1 MRAFRYRDY
10 RIFWTGALISNT
22 GTWVLNLTLPFVLFQ
37 LTGSAVW
44 VGAAVVAQFLPMF
57 AFSPLGGSVAD
68 QYPRRAVLLILQT
81 AMGVGSVLVWL
92 AWVSDIR
99 SPAVLLALVA
109 VVSALNG
116 VSMPSWQGFVHD
128 LVPRDALL
136 SAVTLNSLQ
145 FNGARALG
153 PAIGGVLLA
162 TLGPSWAFG
171 LNAVSYLCIIVALLL
186 VRAGRGQRVRRSDL
200 GFLQQMS
207 SAVQYVASQPGILIA
222 FVVAFIVGFLGNP
235 VFSFTVV
242 FADDVFNVGPVQL
255 GIMNAAI
262 GLGSLA
268 VAPLVGGSRW
278 VPRLSTMAGIGLV
291 IYGFSLIGFALAPSY
306 QVSVVTLVVVGG
318 CFLAV
323 IASTNTASQV
333 IVADSYRGRVL
344 AMRLMIFTMAAPL
357 GGLMQGGLT
366 DALGARSAFVISGT
380 IMVILAIVLLTLRG
394 PLRLARLD
402 DEHDAR
408 SAEEIGDA
416 HSRSET
422 STDEM

>member
-1 MRAFRYRDY
+1 VKAFRVRDF
-10 RIFWTGALISNT
+10 RIFWIGALISNT
-22 GTWVLNLTLPFVLFQ
+22 GTWILNLTVPFVLFQ

-44 VGAAVVAQFLPMF
+44 VGAAVAAQFIPMF

-68 QYPRRAVLLILQT
+68 QYPRRAVLLILQA
-81 AMGVGSVLVWL
+81 AMGVGAVLVWL
-92 AWVSDIR
+92 AWVSEVR

-162 TLGPSWAFG
+162 TLGPAWAFG
-171 LNAVSYLCIIVALLL
+171 LNAASYLFILTALLL
-186 VRAGRGQRVRRSDL
+186 VRSGRGQRVQRSDL
-200 GFLQQMS
+200 SFLQQMR
-207 SAVQYVASQPGILIA
+207 SAIRYVTTQPGIMMA
-222 FVVAFIVGFLGNP
+222 FAVAFLVGLLGNP

-242 FADDVFNVGPVQL
+242 FADDVFNVGPIQL

-262 GLGSLA
+262 GVGSLA

-278 VPRLSTMAGIGLV
+278 APRLSRMAGAGLIV
-291 IYGFSLIGFALAPSY
+291 YGLALLGFALAPTY
-306 QVSVVTLVVVGG
+306 EWSVLSLVLVGA

-344 AMRLMIFTMAAPL
+344 AVRLMIFTLAAPI
-357 GGLMQGGLT
+357 GGVTQGWLT
-366 DALGARSAFVISGT
+366 DAIGPRFAFVLSGS
-380 IMVILAIVLLTLRG
+380 IMIVLAIVLITRRG
-394 PLRLARLD
+394 RLRLSRLD
-402 DEHDAR
+402 DAHDDRTAEQIERTAR
-408 SAEEIGDA
+408 NFGASP
-416 HSRSET
+416 
-422 STDEM
+422 